1 MLNSVFGAY
10 ANNPIL
16 LLLGV
21 SLAGYFAFLIR
32 KVPGHLLFAIRRTFV
47 ITVVV
52 RQSSDANII
61 LIYRLLQWYMDS
73 SSSKNLRDFSL
84 EPCLNDRLA
93 RLSTP
98 KFKLNISL
106 FPGFITMP
114 IFYKGTFGW
123 LTRTRAG
130 DNLGASVTVGFFT
143 RSKEV
148 LDSFLKEMQPPQEKN
163 TVEVFGYSTRRTEWS
178 ILNKRPA
185 RTIDSV
191 HVPKLV
197 KDKLLKDI
205 ASFYVSRAWYENH
218 GVVYKNTYMF
228 FGEPGT
234 GKSSLIFALASH
246 FKKPIYLMAT
256 SGLTEES
263 FLNQLTTIP
272 RGAFV
277 VLEDVDALSSL
288 EDRSNQPPD
297 APLVKSISLSSVLN
311 ALDGI
316 GSLDGNLIFLTTN
329 YYAKLDKAMTRK
341 GRIDHAIELYP
352 LGDTEIKEYIHKNWG
367 VQAGAHIEYL
377 PILGCD
383 IQSLL
388 VEHSGSYSE
397 FERFLQ
403 RK

>member
-10 ANNPIL
+10 ANNPLL

-21 SLAGYFAFLIR
+21 SLTGYFAFLIR

-73 SSSKNLRDFSL
+73 SSSKSLRDFSI
-84 EPCLNDRLA
+84 EPCLNDRLIRQMGA
-93 RLSTP
+93 

-106 FPGFITMP
+106 FPGFITIP
-114 IFYKGTFGW
+114 IFYKGTVGW

-130 DNLGASVTVGFFT
+130 DNLNASVTVGFIT
-143 RSKEV
+143 RNKEV
-148 LDSFLKEMQPPQEKN
+148 LDLFLTDMQPGQVSN
-163 TVEVFGYSTRRTEWS
+163 TVEVFGHSIRRGEWVV
-178 ILNKRPA
+178 LNNRPE

-197 KDKLLKDI
+197 KDKILKDI
-205 ASFYVSRAWYENH
+205 ASFYVSRTWYENH

-246 FKKPIYLMAT
+246 FKKPIYLMT
-256 SGLTEES
+256 ISGLNQEA

-277 VLEDVDALSSL
+277 VLEDIDALSSL
-288 EDRSNQPPD
+288 EERSDDPD
-297 APLVKSISLSSVLN
+297 DMVIVKSLSLSSILN

-329 YYAKLDKAMTRK
+329 YYGKLDKAMTRK

-367 VQAGAHIEYL
+367 IQAAEHIEYM

-397 FERFLQ
+397 FESALQ